1 MIKETQYYKIYNNKT
16 GAIQLTVSNDGGFF
30 LEFAK
35 AKPSDNSRVGS
46 YDFENKI
53 MASLTTTEKE
63 ELFNLLDNFDK
74 DLLAASKKPSNAG
87 KDTFKI
93 DEEFKEMPHLESS
106 TPKKLKFQRQVFRN
120 KKQLTMAVE
129 LVNKT
134 ASYNSHTQSINESQF
149 KTLKNALK
157 RSIEKD
163 VFCRADELNNFI
175 KYKAK
180 IQGER
185 DEFEINLP
193 NNISVGDHVEMK
205 KGGIFLVEI
214 KMYSIKDKN
223 WKLNLKKIK

>member
-63 ELFNLLDNFDK
+63 ELFNILDNFDK
-74 DLLAASKKPSNAG
+74 DLLVASKKPSNVG

-93 DEEFKEMPHLESS
+93 DEEFKEMPHLESG

-149 KTLKNALK
+149 KTLKSALK

-163 VFCRADELNNFI
+163 VFCRADELNEFI
-175 KYKAK
+175 KYKTK
-180 IQGER
+180 IQGEKE
-185 DEFEINLP
+185 EFEINLP
-193 NNISVGDHVEMK
+193 KNISVGDHIEMK
-205 KGGIFLVEI
+205 NGGIFLVEI
-214 KMYSIKDKN
+214 KMYSMKSKL